1 MTKHFSTFAIPLL
14 VIPLLLTSCSGDNSA
29 QAEAISRKQIN
40 NFHTTQTKE
49 FLTTLTPKPTL
60 KTTATSEIKK
70 PVENIAENQKIT
82 ISGYEF
88 YDLDPINS
96 YMDDMMVTYPAFVG
110 LTRIDTE
117 TKQIGAG
124 MASSWKISN
133 DGLTWTFTLMDG
145 VPWVRFNP
153 DTGKVERVTD
163 PDGIVRYVVADDFVY
178 GISRVLDPDL
188 NSGNAFMLE
197 MIAEDPNGSGFN
209 VKAKDDNT
217 LEVNLTE
224 KTSYFD
230 AIAEL
235 PIMGAQPGWLI
246 EEAGDAWVESGNF
259 QGYGPYILKEWY
271 PDQHITLIKNPYW
284 EGTDSVPAPSIEEI
298 SFLLTTV
305 SSAQAEFS
313 INKTDVVVVSDD
325 LDSVRENSST
335 SKYLHDKTDECSM
348 YIGFN
353 TNSSPVD
360 NPTVRRALSL
370 ALDKQTI
377 VESVYNHEPAQWF
390 VMPDSRGASNFGDRE
405 TFNSEKALE
414 LLKEVYPEPAKMP
427 ELIFTAKES
436 NPESLIEL
444 MQSITEMW
452 TTNLGVSARV
462 EILSNDAYSSAFDS
476 DNPPAIFW
484 RGYCLDYDDAANM
497 YRYVFEDDSPFGW
510 NNTTLTSL
518 QSQVKNEENLSKRE
532 KLYRE
537 IEDNILDENAYIIP
551 MYWQT
556 TYVLVNPKLYRT
568 YPLLIGLEQFEKWF
582 VRKQ

>member
-1 MTKHFSTFAIPLL
+1 MTKHFSILAIPLL
-14 VIPLLLTSCSGDNSA
+14 VIPLLLTSCSGGNLA
-29 QAEAISRKQIN
+29 QAESISRKQIN
-40 NFHTTQTKE
+40 NYHATQTEE
-49 FLTTLTPKPTL
+49 FLTTLTPKPTM
-60 KTTATSEIKK
+60 KAAATSEVKK
-70 PVENIAENQKIT
+70 PAVNIAENQNIT

-110 LTRIDTE
+110 LTRIDIE
-117 TKQIGAG
+117 TRKVDAG
-124 MASSWKISN
+124 MASSWKTSN
-133 DGLTWTFTLMDG
+133 NGLTWTFTLMDG
-145 VPWVRFNP
+145 IPWVRFNP
-153 DTGKVERVTD
+153 DTGKVEQVTD
-163 PDGIVRYVVADDFVY
+163 ADGIVRYVVADDFVY

-188 NSGNAFMLE
+188 ESGNAFMLE
-197 MIAEDPNGSGFN
+197 MIAENPDGSGFK
-209 VKAKDDNT
+209 VRAKDDHT
-217 LEVNLTE
+217 LEVILTE

-246 EEAGDAWVESGNF
+246 EEEGDAWIESGNF
-259 QGYGPYILKEWY
+259 QGYGPYILKEWSH
-271 PDQHITLIKNPYW
+271 DQLLTLIKNPYW

-298 SFLLTTV
+298 SFILTPV
-305 SSAQAEFS
+305 SSAQSEFS

-325 LDSVRENSST
+325 LDSIRENSST
-335 SKYLHDKTDECSM
+335 SKYLQTKTDECSM

-377 VESVYNHEPAQWF
+377 VESVYNHEPAQWL
-390 VMPDSRGASNFGDRE
+390 VMPDTRGASDFGERE
-405 TFNSEKALE
+405 TFNPEEALA
-414 LLKEVYPEPAKMP
+414 LLTEVYPEPANMP

-436 NPESLIEL
+436 NSDSLIKIL
-444 MQSITEMW
+444 QSITEMW

-462 EILSNDAYSSAFDS
+462 EILSNDKYSSSFNS
-476 DNPPAIFW
+476 DNPPAIFF

-497 YRYVFEDDSPFGW
+497 YRYLFEEDSPFGW

-518 QSQVKNEENLSKRE
+518 QSEVKNEENLSKRE

-537 IEDNILDENAYIIP
+537 IEDNILVENAYIIP
-551 MYWQT
+551 LYWQA
-556 TYVLVNPKLYRT
+556 TYLLVNPKLYRT
-568 YPLLIGLEQFEKWF
+568 YPLLLGLEQFEKWY
-582 VRKQ
+582 VSK